1 MIKIKRF
8 GLVLFYIVFILTVSM
23 MLPSTLQALPGAY
36 TISGQVQDTGGSG
49 IDGVTIEFF
58 DGALTHTE
66 TTSGGGL
73 YSYSVNGGWTGTV
86 TPSHDCYSFIP
97 VSPTVGPVTANIIQ
111 NFTGTSLTYTISGLV
126 SDGPPVFDVGGN
138 LTNPVSGAAI
148 NLSTGDG
155 TTSGPDGSYSLTV
168 NCGWGGIVTPMMEGW
183 EFSPP
188 SISYEIVNV
197 NYFDQ
202 NFTGALSNTIH
213 SIPMM
218 TEWGTIL
225 FVILMGTAGVLYMI
239 SGQRRGQPFT

>member
-1 MIKIKRF
+1 MIKVKYF
-8 GLVLFYIVFILTVSM
+8 GLVLFCIIFVLTVTM
-23 MLPSTLQALPGAY
+23 MLPSPLQAH
-36 TISGQVQDTGGSG
+36 TISGTVMDTGGGG
-49 IDGVTIEFF
+49 IDGVTLGF
-58 DGALTHTE
+58 DNGE
-66 TTSGGGL
+66 TTTTEVTSGEGL
-73 YSYSVNGGWTGTV
+73 YSHTVDHDWTGTV
-86 TPSHDCYSFIP
+86 TPSHDCYSFTP
-97 VSPTVGPVTANIIQ
+97 ASPLVGPVGANIIQ
-111 NFTGTSLTYTISGLV
+111 NFTGTLLTRTISGLV

-138 LTNPVSGAAI
+138 LINPVSGAAI